1 MKKKHSTHNGI
12 VKLPF
17 LANRTLHADPYGIDD
32 VKKVFG
38 LFDNDDIQAPS
49 TPPRQWAPFSFPH
62 FSYNYEYSPFTPGIP
77 TSRICDLLLLA
88 DKEFYDK
95 EGNSSPNQ
103 VVRRMMH
110 AVAHADIIFRNADF
124 DKHNVPANIG
134 FSVKYI
140 LVLTSNE
147 TNTRVFGDLGRE
159 NSVDGRSYLMKFSRL
174 RRLSEV
180 CLGVAF
186 SGHAFHNRTLGLS
199 FTSLDKMG
207 GVCDGRANGHSYN
220 TLALAHATAEGNE
233 RVPERV
239 AALTL
244 AHEIGHSFG
253 AHHDDGSPNPECRGF
268 LMGSQSSTSES
279 TKHFEFS
286 TCSKRLIA
294 ETLKSMRSSC
304 LAEVDEAFCGNG
316 LKEKGEACDCG
327 LPSNCNKDS
336 CCTPRAGGALVFEEG
351 ALYKEGCRVAP
362 AASCHPSQ
370 GLCCTAN
377 CQLANLTASG
387 INCQNQDSE
396 CTCEEG
402 SCSCGL
408 GGRCLKDKRCHAAEC
423 VKLGLEECFCRYGP
437 GGVLGA
443 QRMCGPCCTVRDA
456 RTMTC
461 VGAEFAAHVALS
473 TNSLPD
479 DWPYDDY
486 RGPNVTLKLCNTKKC
501 VKKTIRAWPSG
512 GVCVL
517 HNRVGMCD
525 RGICRSVQMLPYF
538 HLPSISMN
546 PYSSLRSGATEIKMH
561 WIYFMAILIAMKQ
574 I

>member
-1 MKKKHSTHNGI
+1 MKWLICFVTVILVVYTFEVNKEGRANKICSLYGYDVVEGRFGKEKHLLCLNPTNSSGEYSLKGVMMAYGFPVEDPSSGSAEGYIGDDNQFYG
-12 VKLPF
+12 V
-17 LANRTLHADPYGIDD
+17 LHL
-32 VKKVFG
+32 VFG

-95 EGNSSPNQ
+95 EGNSSLNQ
-103 VVRRMMH
+103 V
-110 AVAHADIIFRNADF
+110 
-124 DKHNVPANIG
+124 
-134 FSVKYI
+134 YI

-180 CLGVAF
+180 CL
-186 SGHAFHNRTLGLS
+186 
-199 FTSLDKMG
+199 
-207 GVCDGRANGHSYN
+207 
-220 TLALAHATAEGNE
+220 
-233 RVPERV
+233 
-239 AALTL
+239 
-244 AHEIGHSFG
+244 GHSFG

-304 LAEVDEAFCGNG
+304 LAEVDEAFCGNV
-316 LKEKGEACDCG
+316 LICHSTGERIFKIG
-327 LPSNCNKDS
+327 
-336 CCTPRAGGALVFEEG
+336 
-351 ALYKEGCRVAP
+351 Y
-362 AASCHPSQ
+362 
-370 GLCCTAN
+370 
-377 CQLANLTASG
+377 
-387 INCQNQDSE
+387 
-396 CTCEEG
+396 
-402 SCSCGL
+402 
-408 GGRCLKDKRCHAAEC
+408 
-423 VKLGLEECFCRYGP
+423 

-443 QRMCGPCCTVRDA
+443 QRMCGPCCRVRDA